1 MINRRL
7 LTCKK
12 PEAKYLYKVLST
24 FATLNSR
31 KRMPQIS
38 SKQAAIY
45 AAAILLLTLLFS
57 FVLKTY
63 EVMVGGLLIA
73 IFFTTFIKGRS
84 STFLVAFAGLVVM
97 TFTVLFLNRSTST
110 IKILTENIFSVLL
123 VVFAVALVF
132 YLKQLQQHL
141 DFERIHMTSLFENA
155 TEGIFVT
162 NASGNIILVNPAA
175 ERMFNYTKE
184 ELEGQTVDK
193 LLPMRKQ
200 AMHAGLRADFHK
212 SPSNRTMGSGRDL
225 YAMKKGGAE
234 FPVEVSLSYYKEK
247 NETYVIAFIVD
258 ITLRKET
265 EKNIFKQKDEL
276 EKIGKEIRL
285 LNTELEHKVEERTT
299 VLKQAL
305 EQLEQSEKELQEAL
319 VKEKELSEMKSRF
332 VSMASHEFK
341 TPLSTVLSSASL
353 ASKYTQTE
361 DQDKRNK
368 HLDKIKTSVKHL
380 NDILEDFLSL
390 GRLDEGKVISSK
402 QDFLLQDLLKET
414 IEEMQ
419 VMVKQGQQI
428 ILTGAE
434 GVALHADK
442 RLLKNVLINLLSNA
456 IKFSPTDSAVNI
468 TVSSE
473 GNKCQVAVKDRGIG
487 ISDHDQQYLFGSF
500 YRAGNAQNIQGTG
513 LGLHIVQRYMEIM
526 GGSVHLQSKLDE
538 GTTVTIVI
546 PKH

>member
-1 MINRRL
+1 
-7 LTCKK
+7 
-12 PEAKYLYKVLST
+12 
-24 FATLNSR
+24 
-31 KRMPQIS
+31 MPQIS
-38 SKQAAIY
+38 SRQAAIY

-73 IFFTTFIKGRS
+73 IFFTTFIKGRA
-84 STFLVAFAGLVVM
+84 STILVAAVGIAVM
-97 TFTVLFLNRSTST
+97 TFTVLFLNKSGTAVS
-110 IKILTENIFSVLL
+110 ILTENVFSVLL
-123 VVFAVALVF
+123 VVFAVLLVF

-162 NASGNIILVNPAA
+162 NAAGNIILANPAA
-175 ERMFNYTKE
+175 ERMFNYTRE
-184 ELEGQTVDK
+184 ELEGKNVDM

-212 SPSNRTMGSGRDL
+212 SPSNRSMGAGRDL
-225 YAMKKGGAE
+225 RAMKKGGDE

-258 ITLRKET
+258 ITLRKQT
-265 EKNIFKQKDEL
+265 ELNILKQKDEL
-276 EKIGKEIRL
+276 ERIGKEIRL
-285 LNTELEHKVEERTT
+285 LNTELEHKVEERTL

-319 VKEKELSEMKSRF
+319 VKEKELGEMKSRF

-361 DQDKRNK
+361 DQDKRSK

-390 GRLDEGKVISSK
+390 GRLDEGKVTTSK
-402 QDFLLQDLLKET
+402 EDFSLQQLLQET
-414 IEEMQ
+414 VDEMS
-419 VMVKQGQQI
+419 VMIKPGQQV
-428 ILTGAE
+428 ILSGAE
-434 GVALHADK
+434 GMELHADK

-456 IKFSPTDSAVNI
+456 IKFSPAGS
-468 TVSSE
+468 TVAIKVSTE
-473 GNKCQVAVKDRGIG
+473 GNKYQVAVSDKGIG
-487 ISDHDQQYLFGSF
+487 ISESDQQNLFSSF
-500 YRAGNAQNIQGTG
+500 YRAANAQNIQGTG
-513 LGLHIVQRYMEIM
+513 LGLHIVHRYMQIM
-526 GGSVHLQSKLDE
+526 GGSVHLHSRLDE
-538 GTTVTIVI
+538 GTTVTIII